1 MALLELRDV
10 HRDFGGVRAV
20 DGVSMALDAGAL
32 HALVGPNG
40 CGKSTLFNLVTG
52 AIAPTSGSI
61 SLRGIEIG
69 GQPPHRIARLGV
81 ACKFQVASVF
91 DELTVE
97 QNLSVAAL
105 SKADADRELARTGLA
120 GLRHSV
126 AGTLS
131 HGQRQWLE
139 LAMVLAR
146 QPALLLLDE
155 PTAGMTAAETAATVD
170 LIRTVAADGNLTV
183 WVIEHDV
190 GFLEQLSCPVT
201 VMARGRVVRTG
212 TMAEI
217 RSDPHVQNIYFGAA

>member
-20 DGVSMALDAGAL
+20 DGVSMTLDAGAL

-97 QNLSVAAL
+97 QNLSVAAH
-105 SKADADRELARTGLA
+105 SSADADRELARTGLA
-120 GLRHSV
+120 RLRHSV
-126 AGTLS
+126 AGMLS

-146 QPALLLLDE
+146 RPALLLLDE

-170 LIRTVAADGNLTV
+170 LIRTVAADGNLAV

-190 GFLEQLSCPVT
+190 GFLEKLSCPVT

-217 RSDPHVQNIYFGAA
+217 RSDPHVQKIYFGAE